1 MNLDTFLHQRKPAWE
16 RLDTL
21 LKRTQK
27 NVRSLSA
34 RDLEELGRLYQ
45 ATTAD
50 LALAQRDFPSQRVT
64 VYLNGLVGRA
74 HAHIYQG
81 EPLRRRHLIDFY
93 RQTFPQLYR
102 DLLPYTTLAFGL
114 FLLPAL
120 ITFLLVWRNPDLIY
134 VLEGPGIAD
143 LVSKVEEGRL
153 WTEIAPSVRSAAS
166 SFILTNNIQV
176 TFLTFAGGITAG
188 LFSAWIVLSNGLHLG
203 AIFGLLQY
211 HGLSLGLG
219 EFVVAHGFIEL
230 SVIFVAGGC
239 GLYMG
244 DGLIR
249 PGLQSRRA
257 ALIERGQLSV
267 RIILGCVPLLVL
279 AGLIEGFIS
288 PSALPWP
295 VKLAVG
301 LFTGGA
307 LHYYWLRV
315 GMASESDVAK
325 KVSSNW

>member
-315 GMASESDVAK
+315 GMASERERK
-325 KVSSNW
+325 

>member
-120 ITFLLVWRNPDLIY
+120 LTFLLVWRNPDLIY

-315 GMASESDVAK
+315 GMASERERK
-325 KVSSNW
+325 

>member
-1 MNLDTFLHQRKPAWE
+1 MNLDTFLHQRKSAWE

-315 GMASESDVAK
+315 GMASESERK
-325 KVSSNW
+325 

>member
-120 ITFLLVWRNPDLIY
+120 LTFLLVWRNPALIY

-315 GMASESDVAK
+315 GMASESERK
-325 KVSSNW
+325 

>member
-1 MNLDTFLHQRKPAWE
+1 MNLDTFLHQRKSAWE

-50 LALAQRDFPSQRVT
+50 LALAQRDFPSKRVT

-120 ITFLLVWRNPDLIY
+120 LTFLLVWRNPDLIY

-315 GMASESDVAK
+315 GMASERERK
-325 KVSSNW
+325 

>member
-45 ATTAD
+45 ATTSD

-120 ITFLLVWRNPDLIY
+120 LTFLLVWRNPALIY

-143 LVSKVEEGRL
+143 LVRKVEEGHL

-211 HGLSLGLG
+211 HGLSGGLG

-249 PGLQSRRA
+249 PGLQSRRT

-315 GMASESDVAK
+315 GMASERDISK
-325 KVSSNW
+325 EGNL